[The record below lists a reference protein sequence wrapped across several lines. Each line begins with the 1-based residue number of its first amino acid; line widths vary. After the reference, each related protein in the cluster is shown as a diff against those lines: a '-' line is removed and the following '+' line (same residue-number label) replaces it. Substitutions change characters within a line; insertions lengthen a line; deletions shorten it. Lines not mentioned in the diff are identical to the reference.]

1 MQSAGCCAPH
11 MCGAV
16 FSRCERLSGQLRFHT
31 RPFPVLCRGRR
42 GSPRA
47 LAQGQLHCPRS
58 TQVLALVE
66 PEVST
71 SSRTS
76 QAARRTYSVPSS
88 AVPSSAVP
96 GSAVLSS
103 KPHVAHT
110 MLRRCSTYSPRTTA
124 ADFACPLPVPCARVG
139 ASALGRRSLQRSEKG
154 RWRSVQRS
162 AQRSAQRPPRYL
174 YSEGGTL
181 AMICLPRAERASSA
195 ASRTV
200 GDALPMES
208 SSPCMASP

>member
-1 MQSAGCCAPH
+1 MQSAVCCAAH

-16 FSRCERLSGQLRFHT
+16 FSRCERPDEVSQ
-31 RPFPVLCRGRR
+31 PFPVLCR

-76 QAARRTYSVPSS
+76 QAAWRTYAVPSS

-110 MLRRCSTYSPRTTA
+110 MLRRCSTYSPRTAA

-154 RWRSVQRS
+154 RWRSV
-162 AQRSAQRPPRYL
+162 QRSAQRPPRYL